1 MWIEW
6 RLQELMAAEEMSPP
20 ALGELMNARAGIE
33 LPFRRVEALVNDRQP
48 PRVALSELLWLC
60 EIFHCTVDDLLA
72 LRDGPYPWGPP
83 SPLRVVPDLD

>member
-6 RLQELMAAEEMSPP
+6 RLQELMAAEGMSPP
-20 ALGELMNARAGIE
+20 ALWELMNELAGIE
-33 LPFRRVEALVNDRQP
+33 LPFRRVESLVNDRQP
-48 PRVALSELLWLC
+48 ARIALSELLWLC
-60 EIFHCTVDDLLA
+60 EIFRCKIDDLLA